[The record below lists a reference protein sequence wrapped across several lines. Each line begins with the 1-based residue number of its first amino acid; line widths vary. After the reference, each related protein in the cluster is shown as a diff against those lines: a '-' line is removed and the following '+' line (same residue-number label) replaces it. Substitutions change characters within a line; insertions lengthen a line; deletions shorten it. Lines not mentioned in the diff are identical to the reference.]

1 MKRRLL
7 LRWCKRLI
15 AGAVCAMLSAGVVF
29 AVCWVRYPF
38 PVDRLEPWG
47 QSPVVT
53 DRTGGVML
61 EVTGRDGQWRRAVA
75 LEEMSPFLR
84 DATLAVED
92 ARFYE
97 HGGIDARAVGRAAWQ
112 NLAHGEVVSGAST
125 LTMQVC
131 RMMDGRPRTFSS
143 KAVESFRALQL
154 ERLRSKDEILALYLN
169 MAPYGG
175 NLRGVEAASLAYFGK
190 PASRLSLG
198 EAALLAGLPQSPERF
213 RPDRFPERAK
223 QRRAAVLERM
233 EAVGMITGAQRVAA
247 DREPI
252 TLNPVCHADANATH
266 AAWMA
271 LAQRPGGGQS
281 TIDPRLQRL
290 ASELVGDHA
299 ESLPPG
305 TDIAVV
311 VLDIAT
317 GELLAVVG
325 SADPADPVDGQVNG
339 AAARRSPGSALKPF
353 IYAAA
358 MDSNQLNGDTILRDR
373 PIRRDGWEPGNF
385 DHQFH
390 GEVTA
395 GEALQRSLNV
405 PAILVAEGAGLS
417 RCVGVLRAVGVA
429 LPETTA
435 ERGGLTLAVGGIEVT
450 LLDLTNAYA
459 TLGRGGVC
467 RNVKLFTDE
476 PTTERTALK
485 PETAAS
491 INDLLGNHRREPN
504 AGLFHGRAAISPRA
518 WFMWKTGTSA
528 SRRDALSV
536 GHNRRVAVGV
546 WVGRFSGGG
555 DFAYTG
561 RTSAEPLMVELLTQ
575 PLLAEAGVPPPAPH
589 IAVHRPMT
597 FPDEPV
603 DGLRITAPADGS
615 RLIAWNGRVSLTA
628 QVQGRPTAWFLN
640 GELVATDGP
649 PRLDLAPGR
658 YELTCLGPDRE
669 RHAVRFEVAT
679 TPRGTTSGTIR

>member
-1 MKRRLL
+1 MRRQFLW
-7 LRWCKRLI
+7 RWCKRATAAALLVVF
-15 AGAVCAMLSAGVVF
+15 AGAVVF

-38 PVDRLEPWG
+38 PEERLEPWA

-75 LEEMSPFLR
+75 LEEMSPLLR
-84 DATLAVED
+84 DATVAVED

-97 HGGIDARAVGRAAWQ
+97 HGGVDTRAVGRAAWQ
-112 NLAHGEVVSGAST
+112 NLTQGEVVSGAST

-131 RMMDGRPRTFSS
+131 RMMDGRPRNLRS
-143 KAVESFRALQL
+143 KIVESFRALQL
-154 ERLRSKDEILALYLN
+154 EQLRTKDAILALYLN

-233 EAVGMITGAQRVAA
+233 AAAGSITADQRAA
-247 DREPI
+247 ANDEPV
-252 TLNPVCHADANATH
+252 TLKPAGHADAHATH

-271 LAQRPGGGQS
+271 LGQRPGGGQT

-290 ASELVGDHA
+290 ASELVADHA
-299 ESLPPG
+299 TTLPQG
-305 TDIAVV
+305 SDIAVV
-311 VLDIAT
+311 VIDIAT
-317 GELLAVVG
+317 GDLLALVG
-325 SADPADPVDGQVNG
+325 SADATDPIDGQVNG

-358 MDSNQLNGDTILRDR
+358 MDANQLNRDTVLRDR

-385 DHQFH
+385 DRTFH
-390 GEVTA
+390 GDVTA

-417 RCVGVLRAVGVA
+417 RCVGVMRAAGVA
-429 LPETTA
+429 LPEDAT
-435 ERGGLTLAVGGIEVT
+435 ERGGLSLTVGGIEVT

-467 RNVKLFTDE
+467 RPVKLFLDE
-476 PTTERTALK
+476 PTNSRVALK
-485 PETAAS
+485 PETTAS
-491 INDLLGNHRREPN
+491 INDLLGSHRREPN
-504 AGLFHGRAAISPRA
+504 AGRFGGRAASAGDA

-528 SRRDALSV
+528 ARRDALAV

-546 WVGRFSGGG
+546 WVGRFAGGG

-561 RTSAEPLMVELLTQ
+561 RASAEPLLAELLTH
-575 PLLAEAGVPPPAPH
+575 PLLAQPTAPPPAPRV
-589 IAVHRPMT
+589 AVHRPMV
-597 FPDEPV
+597 FPEEPA
-603 DGLRITAPADGS
+603 DTLHITAPADGA
-615 RLIAWNGRVSLTA
+615 RLVAWDGRVAMTA
-628 QVQGRPTAWFLN
+628 QAQGRATSWFLN
-640 GELVATDGP
+640 GELVATAGP
-649 PRLDLAPGR
+649 PRLDLVPGR
-658 YELTCLGPDRE
+658 YELTCLGPGRA
-669 RHAVRFEVAT
+669 RHAVRFEVTAT
-679 TPRGTTSGTIR
+679 P